1 MKKTLIFLILVFTV
15 GLIGYVIYREGTL
28 PVDKTDKK
36 TCIFVIKPGD
46 SLNKIANNLAL
57 EGYIRNKIVFYVV
70 VKQQGAEKKIQAGDF
85 RLSPSMDT
93 FDIVKTLQHGTLDT
107 WVTVVEGLRKE
118 EVAQIMNQN
127 FNISEID
134 FISQAEEGYLFPDTY
149 LIPSQATSKNIIAL
163 MTNTFSK
170 KFTQLKEK
178 SKTNLSD
185 KEVVILASLVEREA
199 KHYEDRRI
207 VAGILLKRLNNDW
220 PLQLD
225 ATVQYALGYQTN
237 GKTWWKKAVN
247 GDDLKIDSPYNTYK
261 YPGMPPGPICNPSL
275 TSLEAVINAN
285 KSTPYW
291 YYLSDSKGNMHYAV
305 TLEEQEA
312 NVEKYLN

>member
-1 MKKTLIFLILVFTV
+1 VFTV

-36 TCIFVIKPGD
+36 TGIFVIKPGD